1 MTMTNLMGT
10 PKFQRFVDVV
20 IVIVTSH
27 SPVSHGLAS
36 ILRCKDK
43 KKTYTMLSIIMKY
56 NSIHLIFN
64 ILKQNKI
71 KISKYT

>member
-20 IVIVTSH
+20 IVTSH

-36 ILRCKDK
+36 YLRCKDK